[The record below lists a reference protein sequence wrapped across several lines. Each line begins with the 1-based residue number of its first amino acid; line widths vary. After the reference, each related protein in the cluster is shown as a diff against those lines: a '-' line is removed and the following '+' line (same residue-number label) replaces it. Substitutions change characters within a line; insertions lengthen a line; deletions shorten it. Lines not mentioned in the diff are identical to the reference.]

1 MSFSSTER
9 ELRTADPGTPAEKL
23 LRLKRSLTF
32 MRSKSVENFF
42 QRSQS
47 DAYLPKELFSGAMP
61 SSPHLFTGPAPG
73 NSSAVSPSPSIS
85 PRPAPFGVQPRPA
98 QTHSF
103 LEHVFR
109 RPTSCS
115 LCKLIIAGNS
125 KQGLRCRTCKMGA
138 HLWCVSEF
146 TEKPCQGKSGMFK
159 RNLSTPV
166 LTNDQL
172 CAVKTQED
180 CNASQAVRCKDERLR
195 LLKLE
200 SKAQLDPVYA
210 TLRFGTSLASTSRSS
225 FGSFCESLSQSLDEE
240 DGQQKN
246 EYVSTEEEK
255 MTENQ
260 IKDVS
265 TENINSELDEISQ
278 IPKVHPIHTYVA
290 LYKFFPQE
298 QNDLELQPG
307 DRVMVI
313 DDSNEEWWKGKC
325 GDKVGLFP
333 ANFVQRVRPGER
345 VWKVTQSVHG
355 NKDLG
360 HLAVKEAQICV
371 GKKEETDGFLKLSSG
386 KKRGLVPT
394 DSLEEI

>member
-1 MSFSSTER
+1 MSCSGTDR
-9 ELRTADPGTPAEKL
+9 ELRTADSGTPAEKL

-47 DAYLPKELFSGAMP
+47 DAYPPTELFSGALP

-73 NSSAVSPSPSIS
+73 NSSVVLPSPSIS
-85 PRPAPFGVQPRPA
+85 SRPAPFVVQPRPA

-166 LTNDQL
+166 LTNGQL
-172 CAVKTQED
+172 CAVKTQ
-180 CNASQAVRCKDERLR
+180 
-195 LLKLE
+195 E

-210 TLRFGTSLASTSRSS
+210 TLRFGTSLANTSRSS
-225 FGSFCESLSQSLDEE
+225 FGSFCESPSQSLDEE
-240 DGQQKN
+240 DGQQKD
-246 EYVSTEEEK
+246 EYVSTEGEK
-255 MTENQ
+255 LTENQ
-260 IKDVS
+260 RTGKIIKVNVTRELRTKVELGVEK
-265 TENINSELDEISQ
+265 TEAELVGARTVKLLEGCRNPVEPPDLRTQAYLQVWRSEVE
-278 IPKVHPIHTYVA
+278 
-290 LYKFFPQE
+290 
-298 QNDLELQPG
+298 PG
-307 DRVMVI
+307 
-313 DDSNEEWWKGKC
+313 G
-325 GDKVGLFP
+325 
-333 ANFVQRVRPGER
+333 
-345 VWKVTQSVHG
+345 
-355 NKDLG
+355 
-360 HLAVKEAQICV
+360 
-371 GKKEETDGFLKLSSG
+371 
-386 KKRGLVPT
+386 
-394 DSLEEI
+394 

>member
-1 MSFSSTER
+1 MSCSGTDR
-9 ELRTADPGTPAEKL
+9 EQRTADSGTPAEKL

-47 DAYLPKELFSGAMP
+47 DAYRPTELFSGALP
-61 SSPHLFTGPAPG
+61 SSPASG
-73 NSSAVSPSPSIS
+73 NSSNVLPSPSIS
-85 PRPAPFGVQPRPA
+85 SRPAPFGVQPRPA

-138 HLWCVSEF
+138 HLWCLSEVS
-146 TEKPCQGKSGMFK
+146 EKPCQGKSGMFK

-172 CAVKTQED
+172 YAVKTP
-180 CNASQAVRCKDERLR
+180 
-195 LLKLE
+195 E

-210 TLRFGTSLASTSRSS
+210 TLRFGTSLASRSS
-225 FGSFCESLSQSLDEE
+225 VGSLCESPSQSLDEE
-240 DGQQKN
+240 DGQLKD
-246 EYVSTEEEK
+246 EYVSTEQEK
-255 MTENQ
+255 LTENQ
-260 IKDVS
+260 RKDTDVS
-265 TENINSELDEISQ
+265 LSENNNSEMDEISKV
-278 IPKVHPIHTYVA
+278 PKVHPIHTYVA
-290 LYKFFPQE
+290 LYKFLPQE
-298 QNDLELQPG
+298 QNDLELHPG

-325 GDKVGLFP
+325 GDRVGLFP
-333 ANFVQRVRPGER
+333 SNFVQRVRPGER

-355 NKDLG
+355 SKDLG
-360 HLAVKEAQICV
+360 HLTVKEAQICV
-371 GKKEETDGFLKLSSG
+371 GKNEEADGFLKLSSG